1 MRPGTAP
8 ATTGQ
13 MRPGHRDTAN
23 PADRRTLF
31 AMPRKAPQWPS
42 SSTTS
47 SPPSRSNSKPSSAPH
62 RRPRNEVKFILK
74 RASDEGRPN
83 LSPDEDVRV
92 NELFLAR
99 DRAKANIKG
108 IEAKLEQARKAK
120 SEELEEREA
129 QAQAADTPAAKRR
142 PAYDQAARIGRE
154 QRTYNPETDRKGI
167 GFLRDVARNFLFN
180 DAEASHRLAQHMAEE
195 RVERGQ
201 YLERATGDST
211 TTNWAGLTVPQYL
224 TDMYAPA
231 VANMR
236 PFADICNKHELP
248 SSGMTVNISQV
259 TTASA
264 GGAAVVAARRPRRRK
279 YRRHPPDRKC
289 PDGGRLGQPR
299 PGRRSTA
306 ERASKRSRC
315 RTSSSGTRP
324 RSTRR
329 Y

>member
-1 MRPGTAP
+1 MAIIIDDLITTIEVELEAEQRTAS
-8 ATTGQ
+8 
-13 MRPGHRDTAN
+13 
-23 PADRRTLF
+23 
-31 AMPRKAPQWPS
+31 KA
-42 SSTTS
+42 
-47 SPPSRSNSKPSSAPH
+47 A
-62 RRPRNEVKFILK
+62 NEVKFILK

-129 QAQAADTPAAKRR
+129 QAQATDTPAAKRR

-195 RVERGQ
+195 RVERGK

-259 TTASA
+259 TTASQVA
-264 GGAAVVAARRPRRRK
+264 LQSSQLGALGAASH
-279 YRRHPPDRKC
+279 RRHTLDGER
-289 PDGGRLGQPR
+289 PDGRRLGQPVA
-299 PGRRSTA
+299 GRLSTA
-306 ERASKRSRC
+306 VRALKRSRC
-315 RTSSSGTRP
+315 RTCSSGTRP
-324 RSTRR
+324 RSTRPC
-329 Y
+329 